1 MNSYNNIE
9 LTQDIREL
17 SILLKSKYNDE
28 LAEDKYIR
36 IELTKA
42 QNALCKVIDYVNIDK
57 NKKVV

>member
-17 SILLKSKYNDE
+17 STLLKSKYNDE
-28 LAEDKYIR
+28 LVEDKYIR

-42 QNALCKVIDYVNIDK
+42 QNALCKVIDYMNIDK
-57 NKKVV
+57 NKKVD

>member
-1 MNSYNNIE
+1 MNNYNNIE
-9 LTQDIREL
+9 LIQDIREL
-17 SILLKSKYNDE
+17 LILLKSKYNDE

-57 NKKVV
+57 NKKVG

>member
-36 IELTKA
+36 IELTKT

-57 NKKVV
+57 NKKVD

>member
-1 MNSYNNIE
+1 MNNYNNIE
-9 LTQDIREL
+9 LIQDIREL

-57 NKKVV
+57 NKKVG

>member
-42 QNALCKVIDYVNIDK
+42 QNALCKVIDYVNIDE

>member
-57 NKKVV
+57 NKKVD

>member
-1 MNSYNNIE
+1 MNNYNNIE
-9 LTQDIREL
+9 LIQDIREL
-17 SILLKSKYNDE
+17 SILLKSKYNDK

-57 NKKVV
+57 NKKVD

>member
-17 SILLKSKYNDE
+17 STLLKSKYNDE
-28 LAEDKYIR
+28 LVGDKYIR

-57 NKKVV
+57 NKKVD

>member
-57 NKKVV
+57 NK

>member
-17 SILLKSKYNDE
+17 STLLKSKYNDE

-57 NKKVV
+57 NKKVG

>member
-9 LTQDIREL
+9 LIQDIREL

-57 NKKVV
+57 NKKVG

>member
-17 SILLKSKYNDE
+17 STLLKFKYNDE
-28 LAEDKYIR
+28 LVEDKYIR

-57 NKKVV
+57 NKKVG

>member
-1 MNSYNNIE
+1 MNNYNNIE

-17 SILLKSKYNDE
+17 STLLKFKYNDE

-36 IELTKA
+36 VELTKA

-57 NKKVV
+57 NKKVG

>member
-1 MNSYNNIE
+1 MNNYNNIE

-57 NKKVV
+57 NKKVG

>member
-17 SILLKSKYNDE
+17 SALLKFKYNDE

-57 NKKVV
+57 NKKVG

>member
-1 MNSYNNIE
+1 MNNYNNIE
-9 LTQDIREL
+9 LIQDIREL
-17 SILLKSKYNDE
+17 LILLKSKYNDE

-57 NKKVV
+57 NKKVD

>member
-17 SILLKSKYNDE
+17 STLLKFKYDDE

-57 NKKVV
+57 NKKVG

>member
-17 SILLKSKYNDE
+17 STLLKFKYNDE

-57 NKKVV
+57 NKKVG

>member
-42 QNALCKVIDYVNIDK
+42 QNALCKAIDYVNIDK
-57 NKKVV
+57 NKKVG

>member
-1 MNSYNNIE
+1 MNNYNNIE

-17 SILLKSKYNDE
+17 STLLKFKYNDE

-57 NKKVV
+57 NKKVG

>member
-57 NKKVV
+57 NKKVG